1 LELNQDPPENSCR
14 PAVDVLFRSVAE
26 VCGADALGVV
36 MTGMGSDGVIGAQC
50 IRQKG
55 GEVIIQDEASSVV
68 WGMPGLV
75 YASGQADAVYPL
87 NQLGHEITRR
97 VLHSH
102 APHTIDNQIDHA
114 ALEPRLR

>member
-1 LELNQDPPENSCR
+1 M
-14 PAVDVLFRSVAE
+14 LFRSVAE

-36 MTGMGSDGVIGAQC
+36 MTGMGSDSVIAAQC

-55 GEVIIQDEASSVV
+55 GEVITQDEASSVV

-87 NQLGHEITRR
+87 NQLGQEITRR
-97 VLHSH
+97 VLQSR
-102 APHTIDNQIDHA
+102 APRPNDNQIEPA
-114 ALEPRLR
+114 AMEPRVR